1 LGSFLVVP
9 ELRRQHGAGST
20 TTYRRLAYIVAAT
33 VLVADQIAKQ
43 LAVHYLADGP
53 VALFGGVHLQ
63 LFRNYAGPGGSWA
76 GHTVLISI
84 FTIAAAIVLFAVITR
99 SRLDRLTAIGLG
111 LFLGGA
117 VGNGLDRV
125 LRGPGPLHGG
135 VVDWLAPSAH
145 GGSMNLAD
153 LALNAAVV
161 VMIAGALLSM
171 RSSRADRAAPGA
183 PSR

>member
-1 LGSFLVVP
+1 MS
-9 ELRRQHGAGST
+9 ST
-20 TTYRRLAYIVAAT
+20 RYRRLAFIVAAT
-33 VLVADQIAKQ
+33 VVAADQIAKL

-53 VALFGGVHLQ
+53 VHIVGGLHLQ
-63 LFRNYAGPGGSWA
+63 LFRNYAGPGGQWA
-76 GHTVLISI
+76 GHAVLISI
-84 FTIAAAIVLFAVITR
+84 FTIIAAIALVAVIAR
-99 SRLDRLTAIGLG
+99 SRLDRLTALGLG

-117 VGNGLDRV
+117 VGNGLDRL

-153 LALNAAVV
+153 LSLNAAVV
-161 VMIAGALLSM
+161 MMIAAALLSM
-171 RSSRADRAAPGA
+171 RSSRGDRAARGA

>member
-1 LGSFLVVP
+1 VP
-9 ELRRQHGAGST
+9 DVRRQDGASSSR
-20 TTYRRLAYIVAAT
+20 YRGLAFAVAAT
-33 VLVADQIAKQ
+33 VIAADQIAKL
-43 LAVHYLADGP
+43 LAVRYLSDGP
-53 VALFGGVHLQ
+53 VHIVGGLHLQ
-63 LFRNYAGPGGSWA
+63 LYRNYAGPGGHWA

-84 FTIAAAIVLFAVITR
+84 FTVVAAIGLCVFIAR

-117 VGNGLDRV
+117 LGNGLDRL
-125 LRGPGPLHGG
+125 LRGPAPLHGG

-153 LALNAAVV
+153 LSLNAAVLLIV
-161 VMIAGALLSM
+161 AGAVLSM
-171 RSSRADRAAPGA
+171 LPRRGNRPAGQM

>member
-1 LGSFLVVP
+1 VP
-9 ELRRQHGAGST
+9 DLRRQDGASSPR
-20 TTYRRLAYIVAAT
+20 YRRLAFIVAAT
-33 VLVADQIAKQ
+33 VIAADQIAKL
-43 LAVHYLADGP
+43 LAVDYLADGP
-53 VALFGGVHLQ
+53 IHISGGLHLQ
-63 LFRNYAGPGGSWA
+63 LYRNYAGPGGHWA

-84 FTIAAAIVLFAVITR
+84 FTVVAAIVLVAVIAR
-99 SRLDRLTAIGLG
+99 SRLDRLTALGLG

-117 VGNGLDRV
+117 VGNGLDRL

-171 RSSRADRAAPGA
+171 RSSRAGRAARGA
-183 PSR
+183 PSH

>member
-1 LGSFLVVP
+1 MP
-9 ELRRQHGAGST
+9 DPRRQDGAGST
-20 TTYRRLAYIVAAT
+20 SYRGLAAAVAAT
-33 VLVADQIAKQ
+33 VIVADQIAKL
-43 LAVHYLADGP
+43 LAVHYLSDGP
-53 VALFGGVHLQ
+53 VHLFGGVHLQ

-76 GHTVLISI
+76 GHTVLISV
-84 FTIAAAIVLFAVITR
+84 FTVVAAIVLVAVIAR
-99 SRLDRLTAIGLG
+99 SRLDRLTAIGFG

-117 VGNGLDRV
+117 VGNGLDRL
-125 LRGPGPLHGG
+125 LREPGPLHGG

-171 RSSRADRAAPGA
+171 RSSRAGRTAPEA
-183 PSR
+183 PSP

>member
-1 LGSFLVVP
+1 MP
-9 ELRRQHGAGST
+9 ELRRPDGASST
-20 TTYRRLAYIVAAT
+20 NYRWLAVVVATTVIA
-33 VLVADQIAKQ
+33 ADQIAKV

-53 VALFGGVHLQ
+53 VHIFGGLHLQ

-76 GHTVLISI
+76 GHTVLISV
-84 FTIAAAIVLFAVITR
+84 FTVVAALVLAGVIAR

-117 VGNGLDRV
+117 VGNGLDRL

-135 VVDWLAPSAH
+135 VVDWLAPSAN

-153 LALNAAVV
+153 LSLNAAVV

-171 RSSRADRAAPGA
+171 RPRRRIDREKRGTLDEP
-183 PSR
+183 PLS